1 MFFNVFQKN
10 SNMPGKS
17 VSTLKRSLNSYIW
30 QKRDCFESFLENG
43 NHGKVLFIKISKNY
57 RFWHRSLY
65 FLSREDLESI
75 QDLNMKLDNWTY
87 NLNTNQL
94 WLMSLVAH
102 WFGRIEFWIFVV
114 VFYRQAQLK
123 KIKTNIQNSTSP
135 NWWATKDI
143 MV

>member
-1 MFFNVFQKN
+1 MFFRRIRICQENRYQPWKGASTPIF
-10 SNMPGKS
+10 GKRGIAS
-17 VSTLKRSLNSYIW
+17 RASWRMETMVKFYL
-30 QKRDCFESFLENG
+30 
-43 NHGKVLFIKISKNY
+43 SK
-57 RFWHRSLY
+57 FPKTIDFDICRSLY

-75 QDLNMKLDNWTY
+75 QDLNMRLDNWTY

-102 WFGRIEFWIFVV
+102 WFGCIEFWIFVV